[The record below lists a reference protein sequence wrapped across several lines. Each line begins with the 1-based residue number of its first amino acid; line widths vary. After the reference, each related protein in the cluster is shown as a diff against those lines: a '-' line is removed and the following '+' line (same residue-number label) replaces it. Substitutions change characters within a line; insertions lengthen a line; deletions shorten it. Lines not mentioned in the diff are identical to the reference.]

1 MDFDKLRII
10 CKDAF
15 LVMDNLAFFPKRMD
29 SGALGLSIV
38 DVNNTNK
45 KMDYTIVNNELIMLG
60 SSLSEA
66 NSYKAML
73 YTNINKDLI
82 VREVYKKFMLDGL
95 EYKGYRARIEF
106 DRDDNI
112 FTGTVVGIKDC
123 ICFHGHSIEELEESF
138 HQSIDDYLEMCK
150 DIGFKPNQ
158 PSKE

>member
-82 VREVYKKFMLDGL
+82 VMEVYKWANM
-95 EYKGYRARIEF
+95 
-106 DRDDNI
+106 
-112 FTGTVVGIKDC
+112 
-123 ICFHGHSIEELEESF
+123 
-138 HQSIDDYLEMCK
+138 
-150 DIGFKPNQ
+150 
-158 PSKE
+158 